1 MGRKLTIGIAITAAA
16 ALAVVPGNAAS
27 ATSTTKVTKLSC
39 TIDSYA
45 LGQPTPASPTVTH
58 LGFVGCPKPFGSGL
72 HYNQITIDKFPAP
85 GVAGAASGHFK
96 NYFNRGTTRGTVATT
111 VVANGGPANLTFTGT
126 VTYTGGTG
134 KFRRVKGG
142 GTIVCTSTDGGAHK
156 SCTINTTLTGV

>member
-16 ALAVVPGNAAS
+16 ALAVIPGNAAS
-27 ATSTTKVTKLSC
+27 AKSTKVTKLSC

-72 HYNQITIDKFPAP
+72 HYHQITIDRFPAQ

-96 NYFNRGTTRGTVATT
+96 NYFNHGTTRGTVVTS